1 MNNEDTTDN
10 DSISQDLKFEDAVER
25 LSHIVNEMEDSEVD
39 LDKMIRNYQKGLS
52 LLKFCQKR
60 LKKLNSKLQ
69 KYRKRILLKTSLLLL
84 IIPWNTQYYLES
96 KVLRT

>member
-1 MNNEDTTDN
+1 MNNEDITDN

-52 LLKFCQKR
+52 LLKFCQKKIEEAEFKITE
-60 LKKLNSKLQ
+60 LSEKDIVKD
-69 KYRKRILLKTSLLLL
+69 
-84 IIPWNTQYYLES
+84 
-96 KVLRT
+96 